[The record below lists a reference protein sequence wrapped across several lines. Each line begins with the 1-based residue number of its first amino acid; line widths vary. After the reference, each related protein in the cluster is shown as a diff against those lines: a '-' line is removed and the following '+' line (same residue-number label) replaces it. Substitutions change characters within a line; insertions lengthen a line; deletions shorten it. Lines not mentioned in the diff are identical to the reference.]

1 LDPFSAGLAHLA
13 LLEAN
18 RGPRATLGGTLDSD
32 ANICSMLA
40 YSFVITEHDAERPWI
55 VVGREH
61 RTVTLEDGVVFSA
74 WAHEQW
80 PAPRWSVELD
90 PGQLAPAWPG

>member
-13 LLEAN
+13 LLESN
-18 RGPRATLGGTLDSD
+18 RGTRTTPSRALDSD
-32 ANICSMLA
+32 ANIRSMPA

-55 VVGREH
+55 VVGQER
-61 RTVTLEDGVVFSA
+61 RTVTLEDGVAFSA

-80 PAPRWSVELD
+80 PAARWNVELD
-90 PGQLAPAWPG
+90 PWQLAPGWPA